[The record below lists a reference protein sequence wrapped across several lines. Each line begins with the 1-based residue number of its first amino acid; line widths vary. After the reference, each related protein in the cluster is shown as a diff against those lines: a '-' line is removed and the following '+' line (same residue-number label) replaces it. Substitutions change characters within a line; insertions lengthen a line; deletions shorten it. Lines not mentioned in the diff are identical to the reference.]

1 MIGLL
6 IFVIIIIVGVS
17 LDYFSKV
24 AQIKKKE
31 KNENSWVR
39 AEI

>member
-6 IFVIIIIVGVS
+6 IFVTIIIVGVS

-24 AQIKKKE
+24 ALSKQKKE
-31 KNENSWVR
+31 KK
-39 AEI
+39 